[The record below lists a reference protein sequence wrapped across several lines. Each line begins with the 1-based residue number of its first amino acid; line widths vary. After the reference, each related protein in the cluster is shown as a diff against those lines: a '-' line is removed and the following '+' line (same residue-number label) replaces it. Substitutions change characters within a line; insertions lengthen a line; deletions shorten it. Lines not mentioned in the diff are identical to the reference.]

1 MAVVTAVQYSSG
13 WDEERGKMKAPLNR
27 KVFVTGYAAATAL
40 GNSFAGTWQA
50 AVAGKAGF
58 RRVTKCETKSR
69 SNVVGEI
76 PDWNPSALPY
86 VNAKEASIWN
96 ADYVF
101 LTMEMCRQ
109 ALEDGGL
116 TMDGET
122 GPRTACLIGS
132 ALNGVDSYRIAM
144 DNYVNRGPFKVSPY
158 LLPNVCANLP
168 AGKAGME
175 LKFTGPVFSPQGACA
190 SANHAIAMGARMIR
204 DGDCDFA
211 LVGGVETCLVPEII
225 QGFSNMLATIKVGEK
240 DRAYVDPKQASRPF
254 SLDRKG
260 FVLAEGAGVL
270 LLAAEEKIQQY
281 GLTAKAEIAGVGMTS
296 DAKHFTRP
304 NKETIVRAI
313 HDSLGDAEISAE
325 DIGSINAH
333 GTSTSTGDT
342 TEVECLREV
351 FGANISNIPVSAN
364 KSQVGH
370 SLGASAA
377 IEAALSIEA
386 MQQGLVLPTVNH
398 IPDPDFADIDVVPDE
413 TRKHDYE
420 HVLSN
425 SFGFGGTNCCIV
437 FRGCK

>member
-1 MAVVTAVQYSSG
+1 
-13 WDEERGKMKAPLNR
+13 MKAPLNR
-27 KVFVTGYAAATAL
+27 KVFVSGIAAATAL
-40 GNSFAGTWQA
+40 GKDFATTWEA
-50 AVAGKAGF
+50 ALQGKAGF
-58 RRVTKCETKSR
+58 TRLSKCATTSR

-76 PDWNPSALPY
+76 PGWDPSTLPY
-86 VNAKEASIWN
+86 SNPKELTIWN

-109 ALEDGGL
+109 ALEDAGL
-116 TMDGET
+116 VMDKET
-122 GPRTACLIGS
+122 GPQTACLIGS
-132 ALNGVDSYRIAM
+132 ALNGTDAYRVAM
-144 DNYVNRGPFKVSPY
+144 DNYITRGPFKVSPY

-168 AGKAGME
+168 VGKAGME
-175 LKFTGPVFSPQGACA
+175 LGFTGPIFSPQGACA
-190 SANHAIAMGARMIR
+190 SANHAIGLGARMIR
-204 DGDCDFA
+204 DGECEFA

-225 QGFSNMLATIKVGEK
+225 QGFANMLATIKVGEK
-240 DRAYVDPKQASRPF
+240 DRAYADPTQASRPF

-270 LLAAEEKIQQY
+270 LLASEEKIQSL
-281 GLTAKAEIAGVGMTS
+281 GLPKKAEIVGIGMTS

-313 HDSLGDAEISAE
+313 HGAIDDAEISAS
-325 DIGSINAH
+325 DIGSVNAH
-333 GTSTSTGDT
+333 GTSTPTGDA

-351 FGANISNIPVSAN
+351 FGKDVSRVPVSAN

-377 IEAALSIEA
+377 IEAALSITA
-386 MQQGLVLPTVNH
+386 MSEGLVLPTVNH
-398 IPDPDFADIDVVPDE
+398 IADPAFEDIDVVPNKS
-413 TRKHDYE
+413 RMHNYE

-425 SFGFGGTNCCIV
+425 SFGFGGTNCCII

>member
-1 MAVVTAVQYSSG
+1 
-13 WDEERGKMKAPLNR
+13 MKAPLNR
-27 KVFVTGYAAATAL
+27 KVFVSGYAAATPL
-40 GNSFAGTWQA
+40 GNTFAKTWEA
-50 AVAGKAGF
+50 ALAGKAGF
-58 RRVTKCETKSR
+58 SRVTRCETKSR

-76 PDWNPSALPY
+76 PDWDPRKLPY
-86 VNAKEASIWN
+86 VTAKEASIWN

-109 ALEDGGL
+109 ALLDAGL
-116 TMDGET
+116 PMNAET

-175 LKFTGPVFSPQGACA
+175 LDFTGPIFSPQGACA
-190 SANHAIAMGARMIR
+190 SGNHAIALGARMIR

-211 LVGGVETCLVPEII
+211 LVGGVETCIVPEII

-240 DRAYVDPKQASRPF
+240 DRAYGDPTQASRPF

-270 LLAAEEKIQQY
+270 LLAAEEALAAH
-281 GLTAKAEIAGVGMTS
+281 GLKAKAEIAGIGMTS

-304 NKETIVRAI
+304 NQETIVRAI
-313 HDSLGDAEISAE
+313 HGALDDAEITPAA
-325 DIGSINAH
+325 IGSINAH
-333 GTSTSTGDT
+333 GTSTPTGDA

-351 FGANISNIPVSAN
+351 FTDRISDIPVTAN

-377 IEAALSIEA
+377 VEAALSIEA
-386 MQQGLVLPTVNH
+386 MGNNIVLPTVNH
-398 IPDPDFADIDVVPDE
+398 IPDPDFADIDVVPNVSRSHQYD
-413 TRKHDYE
+413 

-437 FRGCK
+437 FKGCR

>member
-1 MAVVTAVQYSSG
+1 M
-13 WDEERGKMKAPLNR
+13 RAPLNR

-40 GNSFAGTWQA
+40 GNNFAKTWEA
-50 AVAGKAGF
+50 ALQGQAGF
-58 RRVTKCETKSR
+58 SRVSKCETESR

-76 PDWNPSALPY
+76 PDWDPTQFPY

-109 ALEDGGL
+109 ALAHAGL
-116 TMDGET
+116 VMNEES

-132 ALNGVDSYRIAM
+132 ALNGTDSYRIAM

-175 LKFTGPVFSPQGACA
+175 LGFTGPIFSPQGACA

-211 LVGGVETCLVPEII
+211 LVGGVETCIVPEII
-225 QGFSNMLATIKVGEK
+225 QGFSNMLATIKVGPK
-240 DRAYVDPKQASRPF
+240 DRAFAEPSQASRPF

-260 FVLAEGAGVL
+260 FVLAEGGGVL
-270 LLAAEEKIQQY
+270 VLAAEEKINTF
-281 GLTAKAEIAGVGMTS
+281 GLQKKAEVAGIGMTS

-304 NKETIVRAI
+304 NRETIVRAMHSAI
-313 HDSLGDAEISAE
+313 DDAEICPQ

-333 GTSTSTGDT
+333 GTSTPTGDA

-351 FGANISNIPVSAN
+351 FADKVSSIPVSAN

-386 MQQGLVLPTVNH
+386 MSQSVVLPTVNH
-398 IPDPDFADIDVVPDE
+398 LADPDFADIDVVPN
-413 TRKHDYE
+413 TSRKHSYE

-437 FRGCK
+437 FRGA

>member
-1 MAVVTAVQYSSG
+1 M
-13 WDEERGKMKAPLNR
+13 RAPLNR
-27 KVFVTGYAAATAL
+27 KVFVSGYATATAL
-40 GNSFAGTWQA
+40 GDSFEKTWLA
-50 AVAGKAGF
+50 AVQGKAGF

-76 PDWNPSALPY
+76 PDWDPSRLSY
-86 VNAKEASIWN
+86 VTPKDVSIWN

-116 TMDGET
+116 SMDAET
-122 GPRTACLIGS
+122 GPKTACLIGS

-175 LKFTGPVFSPQGACA
+175 LGFTGPIFSPQGACA

-240 DRAYVDPKQASRPF
+240 DRAYSDPTQASRPF

-270 LLAAEEKIQQY
+270 LLAAEEKIKQY
-281 GLTAKAEIAGVGMTS
+281 GLTKKAEVAGVGMTS

-304 NKETIVRAI
+304 NKDTIVRAI
-313 HDSLGDAEISAE
+313 CDSLDDAEISAQ

-333 GTSTSTGDT
+333 GTSTPTGDA
-342 TEVECLREV
+342 TEVACLREV
-351 FGANISNIPVSAN
+351 FAENISDIPVSAN

-386 MQQGLVLPTVNH
+386 MSQGLVLPTVNH
-398 IPDPDFADIDVVPDE
+398 IPDSDFADIDVVPNE
-413 TRKHDYE
+413 SRKHSYE

-437 FRGCK
+437 FRGCE

>member
-1 MAVVTAVQYSSG
+1 M
-13 WDEERGKMKAPLNR
+13 RAPLNR
-27 KVFVTGYAAATAL
+27 KVFVTGYAVATAL
-40 GNSFAGTWQA
+40 GNDFAKTWQA
-50 AVAGKAGF
+50 ALRGEAGF
-58 RRVTKCETKSR
+58 SPVTKCETESR

-76 PDWNPSALPY
+76 PDWDPTRFPY

-109 ALEDGGL
+109 ALVHAGL
-116 TMDGET
+116 MMNEES

-132 ALNGVDSYRIAM
+132 ALNGTDSYRIAM

-175 LKFTGPVFSPQGACA
+175 LGFTGPIFSPQGACA
-190 SANHAIAMGARMIR
+190 SANHAIAMGAKMIR

-211 LVGGVETCLVPEII
+211 LVGGVETCIVPEII
-225 QGFSNMLATIKVGEK
+225 QGFSNMLATIKVGPK
-240 DRAYVDPKQASRPF
+240 DRAFAEPAQASRPF

-260 FVLAEGAGVL
+260 FVLAEGGGVL
-270 LLAAEEKIQQY
+270 VLAAEEKIKAF
-281 GLTAKAEIAGVGMTS
+281 GLQKKAEVAGVGMTS

-304 NKETIVRAI
+304 NRETIVRAMLNAI
-313 HDSLGDAEISAE
+313 DDAEIGPQ

-333 GTSTSTGDT
+333 GTSTPTGDA

-351 FGANISNIPVSAN
+351 FAEKVSNIPVSAN

-386 MQQGLVLPTVNH
+386 MSQSVVLPTVNH
-398 IPDPDFADIDVVPDE
+398 LADPDFADIDVVPNVS
-413 TRKHDYE
+413 RKHSYE

-437 FRGCK
+437 FRGV

>member
-1 MAVVTAVQYSSG
+1 
-13 WDEERGKMKAPLNR
+13 MKAPLNR
-27 KVFVTGYAAATAL
+27 RVFVAGYAAATPL
-40 GNSFAGTWQA
+40 GNTFDKTWEA
-50 AVAGKAGF
+50 ASSGKAGF
-58 RRVTKCETKSR
+58 RRVTRCQTESR

-76 PDWNPSALPY
+76 PDWDPSQLSY
-86 VNAKEASIWN
+86 VTPKEEVIWN

-109 ALEDGGL
+109 ALSHAGL
-116 TMDGET
+116 EMDRET

-132 ALNGVDSYRIAM
+132 ALNGTDAFRIGMA
-144 DNYVNRGPFKVSPY
+144 NYVNRGPFKVSPY

-168 AGKAGME
+168 AGKAGM
-175 LKFTGPVFSPQGACA
+175 LLDFTGPIFSPQGACA
-190 SANHAIAMGARMIR
+190 SANHAIGIGARMIR
-204 DGDCDFA
+204 DGDCDFVLA
-211 LVGGVETCLVPEII
+211 GGVETCIIPEII
-225 QGFSNMLATIKVGEK
+225 QGFSNMLATIKVGPK
-240 DRAYVDPKQASRPF
+240 DRAHEDPTLASRPF

-260 FVLAEGAGVL
+260 FVLSEGAGVL
-270 LLAAEEKIQQY
+270 LLGAEDAIQSL
-281 GLTAKAEIAGVGMTS
+281 GLKKRAEIAGIGWTS

-313 HDSLGDAEISAE
+313 RDAIDDAEITPG

-333 GTSTSTGDT
+333 GTSTPTGDA
-342 TEVECLREV
+342 TEVECMREL
-351 FGANISNIPVSAN
+351 FGRQISQIPVTAN

-386 MQQGLVLPTVNH
+386 MSRSMLLPTVNH
-398 IPDPDFADIDVVPDE
+398 IPDPAFDDIDVVPNQS
-413 TRKHDYE
+413 RKHSYE

-437 FRGCK
+437 FRGV